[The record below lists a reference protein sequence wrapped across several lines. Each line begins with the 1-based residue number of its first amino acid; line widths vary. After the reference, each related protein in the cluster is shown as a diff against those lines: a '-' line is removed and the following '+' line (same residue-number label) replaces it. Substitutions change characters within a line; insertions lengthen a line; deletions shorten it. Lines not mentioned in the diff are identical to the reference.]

1 VTTGFLGYVHVLS
14 GRAAEGLAALQ
25 QGTKDQESSGL
36 ALYHSR
42 LTVWMGEAFMR
53 VDRLEDALVQAE
65 RALALTRE
73 RGERGLEAWALWL
86 LSEVASRRDQPEV
99 ETAEGHYREA
109 LVLADAVGLRPLIA
123 RCHNGLGKLYRR
135 VGKRL
140 DAQEHLAT
148 ATTMYREMDMRFWLQ
163 QAEAEIASLPT

>member
-1 VTTGFLGYVHVLS
+1 M
-14 GRAAEGLAALQ
+14 RA
-25 QGTKDQESSGL
+25 
-36 ALYHSR
+36 
-42 LTVWMGEAFMR
+42 
-53 VDRLEDALVQAE
+53 DRLEDALAQAE

-86 LSEVASRRDQPEV
+86 LGEVTSRRDPPEL

-109 LVLADAVGLRPLIA
+109 LALADAVGLRPLIA

-135 VGKRL
+135 VGKRQ

-148 ATTMYREMDMRFWLQ
+148 ATTLYREMDMRFWPE
-163 QAEAEIASLPT
+163 QAEAEMRELA